1 MYLSKY
7 ICIYTHIICTY
18 VYLYNICM
26 YIHDIYGGR
35 GDVCSATA
43 TARMS
48 NSVRTQCLSTQT
60 SGQKKKKKKKVY
72 PYIYPVFE
80 IKFYFVHLPGAK
92 TPKLCTRPLTL
103 NYFLYIY
110 IYHLGTGEMAR
121 RISDKKYVSLF

>member
-1 MYLSKY
+1 MYHSKY

-26 YIHDIYGGR
+26 YIHIYGGR

-60 SGQKKKKKKKVY
+60 SGQNLKKKNVY

-80 IKFYFVHLPGAK
+80 INIYFVHLPDAK
-92 TPKLCTRPLTL
+92 TPKLCTRPLV
-103 NYFLYIY
+103 
-110 IYHLGTGEMAR
+110 H
-121 RISDKKYVSLF
+121 V